1 MREKK
6 PFGRRTRGAMRQFK
20 RKFLL
25 VCEGLVSEAQYFE
38 AIERH
43 RVALKIDALVD
54 IQIVERL
61 FSEEPHSHP
70 KALLRDLTKTLE
82 DDMAGT
88 RSVSDIVDRV
98 ISIQKERLLP
108 ERGNSRD
115 FKSRCATFKNAMQ
128 EHCLTQNIDYQK
140 KPSSRSPR
148 RAHPLHRNNG
158 KAVFRIDF
166 PTREAFGTH

>member
-43 RVALKIDALVD
+43 RVALKIDALID

-61 FSEEPHSHP
+61 FRKS
-70 KALLRDLTKTLE
+70 LT
-82 DDMAGT
+82 
-88 RSVSDIVDRV
+88 
-98 ISIQKERLLP
+98 
-108 ERGNSRD
+108 
-115 FKSRCATFKNAMQ
+115 AT
-128 EHCLTQNIDYQK
+128 
-140 KPSSRSPR
+140 PR
-148 RAHPLHRNNG
+148 QY
-158 KAVFRIDF
+158 
-166 PTREAFGTH
+166 

>member
-43 RVALKIDALVD
+43 RVALKIDALID

-61 FSEEPHSHP
+61 FSE
-70 KALLRDLTKTLE
+70 
-82 DDMAGT
+82 
-88 RSVSDIVDRV
+88 
-98 ISIQKERLLP
+98 
-108 ERGNSRD
+108 
-115 FKSRCATFKNAMQ
+115 
-128 EHCLTQNIDYQK
+128 
-140 KPSSRSPR
+140 
-148 RAHPLHRNNG
+148 
-158 KAVFRIDF
+158 
-166 PTREAFGTH
+166 